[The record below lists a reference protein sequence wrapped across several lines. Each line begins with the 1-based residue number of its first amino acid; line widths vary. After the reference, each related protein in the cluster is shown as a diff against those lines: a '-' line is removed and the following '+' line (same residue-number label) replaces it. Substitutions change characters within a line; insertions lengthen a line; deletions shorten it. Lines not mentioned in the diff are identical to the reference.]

1 MKIQLPRRWKSS
13 AFLKYIKNENDVSV
27 GNELYL
33 LLRISYLEHLVKIVR
48 CPLVYRALIW
58 TAANFTTNVRWNNI
72 CVQVS

>member
-1 MKIQLPRRWKSS
+1 MKIQLPGRWKSS

-33 LLRISYLEHLVKIVR
+33 LLLISYLEHLVKIVR
-48 CPLVYRALIW
+48 CPIVYRALIW
-58 TAANFTTNVRWNNI
+58 TAANLTTNVRWNNI